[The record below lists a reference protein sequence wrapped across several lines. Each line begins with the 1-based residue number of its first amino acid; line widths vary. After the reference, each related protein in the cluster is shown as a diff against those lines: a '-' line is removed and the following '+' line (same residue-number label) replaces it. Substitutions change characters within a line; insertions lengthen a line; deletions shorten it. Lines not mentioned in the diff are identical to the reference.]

1 VKVQFSKSYPMP
13 CSPEV
18 AWAFLQDLEAVAGCM
33 PGAKITER
41 LDANRYKG
49 TVTAKV
55 GPATMTF
62 RGEVEML
69 DIDAS
74 VRALRLVGKGT
85 DSTGSSGASLALTAR
100 VEAASEGLCAL
111 VGQSE
116 MSMSGKA
123 ATFGGRMM
131 DSVVEQ
137 ILKQF
142 ADNFAGRVKAL
153 EAERSAVASGG
164 SVAGAGH
171 GPRPAASDGKLN
183 VLALLWAV
191 LLGWLRGLFARK
203 SS

>member
-1 VKVQFSKSYPMP
+1 MKVQFDKSYPLP

-18 AWAFLQDLEAVAGCM
+18 AWAFLQDLESVAGCM

-49 TVTAKV
+49 NVTAKV
-55 GPATMTF
+55 GPATMSF

-69 DIDAS
+69 DVDPSARS
-74 VRALRLVGKGT
+74 LRVIGKGT
-85 DSTGSSGASLALTAR
+85 DSTGSSGASLSLTAR
-100 VEAASEGLCAL
+100 VDTAAGGLCTL
-111 VGQSE
+111 VGKSE

-131 DSVVEQ
+131 DAVVEQ

-142 ADNFAGRVKAL
+142 TDNFAGRVRTL
-153 EAERSAVASGG
+153 EAARGAPARAADVA
-164 SVAGAGH
+164 AAAH
-171 GPRPAASDGKLN
+171 GPRPATDGKLN

-191 LLGWLRGLFARK
+191 VVGWLRGLFGHRP
-203 SS
+203 S